1 MQSFLKEIGRGKK
14 GAKDLSFQE
23 AFKAVEWMVN
33 DRATS
38 AQIGAFFMAARMKGE
53 TVDELRAF
61 VEALR
66 SASRPILPDR
76 RVQLEIGGPFD
87 GRDRTFAS
95 SIASA
100 LVLGAAGISVAL
112 TGSETLPPK
121 YGVTTLDILRAM
133 GMPLVRVSG
142 VDRQENTAHNAE
154 RSLDRLGIGYLHLDD
169 LCQPLAGL
177 RPIRLQLGFRT
188 LLHTVEKYLNLSRSE
203 RIISGIFHD
212 SAMEPMG
219 ELIQGLGFERALVV
233 QGTEGSSELDTDRK
247 THYLLVTRHE
257 ARHET
262 LDPSRY
268 GCSISDEDATLVTT
282 AAEQAR
288 RTLETLHGRPGPDRE
303 RVALNA
309 AFMLHFLEA
318 TPDLETGL
326 ELARN
331 LLESQQALRF
341 WEAWKKHAITLL

>member
-14 GAKDLSFQE
+14 GAKDLSYQE
-23 AFKAVEWMVN
+23 AHKAVEWMVD

-66 SASRPILPDR
+66 SASRPLSPRR

-87 GRDRTFAS
+87 GRDRTFAA

-100 LVLGAAGISVAL
+100 LVLGAAGVSVAL

-121 YGVTTLDILRAM
+121 YGVTTFDILRAM
-133 GMPLVRVSG
+133 GMPLVRLSG
-142 VDRQENTAHNAE
+142 VDRQEHAARNAE
-154 RSLDRLGIGYLHLDD
+154 RNLDKLGIAYLHLDD
-169 LCQPLAGL
+169 LCLPLGGL

-188 LLHTVEKYLNLSRSE
+188 LLHTVEKYLNLSQSE
-203 RIISGIFHD
+203 RLITGIYHGNGMD
-212 SAMEPMG
+212 TMG
-219 ELIQGLGFERALVV
+219 ELIQALGIERALVV
-233 QGTEGSSELDTDRK
+233 QGPEGSGEFDPARQ
-247 THYLLVTRHE
+247 THHLRIVRGERRYEV
-257 ARHET
+257 
-262 LDPSRY
+262 LDPSDL
-268 GCSISDEDATLVTT
+268 GLAIPAEEPVTT

-288 RTLETLHGRPGPDRE
+288 RTLAILHGKPGPDRE

-309 AFMLHFLEA
+309 AAQLHFVEA

-326 ELARN
+326 QLARK
-331 LLESQQALRF
+331 LLDSQAALRL
-341 WEAWKKHAITLL
+341 WEAWKAQSLTLL